1 MSTQLVTILYH
12 EINTYISYVHLA
24 HLTHA
29 YVYLYYAKFKAKYLL
44 WKLEFVIRNKFH
56 SLAYLKLTY
65 TFFLSRVTR
74 PVKEQKGQIP

>member
-44 WKLEFVIRNKFH
+44 
-56 SLAYLKLTY
+56 
-65 TFFLSRVTR
+65 
-74 PVKEQKGQIP
+74 